1 MRNSIVLPTFDESL
15 LQGLGLSA
23 NEIKLYTTLLKL
35 PEATMP
41 LLVEE
46 SGLARTLVY
55 YLLEHLFE
63 FGLAR
68 SFKRGKKT
76 VYQAESPERL
86 HDVVR
91 KMSED
96 VERKKN
102 AIGELV
108 ASLSSVYRLAQHKP
122 GIQFFEGVKGFKEAL
137 YDTLTAKETIYA
149 YSDEDAI
156 LAYAREIND
165 EYVARRLRAKKAKKL
180 LVLDTPATRTYCGQ
194 QKKNPLTEARF
205 LPKAVAQ
212 FRTGLEIYD
221 DKVLYMTIRPDN
233 IMSVLIRDPDIYA
246 MHRSLFEAV
255 WKISEPFPVVT

>member
-1 MRNSIVLPTFDESL
+1 MKASILLPSFDESL

-23 NEIKLYTTLLKL
+23 NEITLYVTLLKM

-41 LLVEE
+41 LLVKE
-46 SGLARTLVY
+46 SGLARTLIY
-55 YLLEHLFE
+55 YLLEHLFT
-63 FGLAR
+63 FGLVR

-76 VYQAESPERL
+76 IYQAESPERL

-108 ASLSSVYRLAQHKP
+108 TNLSGVYRLAQHKP
-122 GIQFFEGVKGFKEAL
+122 GIQFFEGIKGFKEAL

-156 LAYAREIND
+156 LAHAREIND

-180 LVLDTPATRTYCGQ
+180 LVLDTPATRAYCGQ

-205 LPKAVAQ
+205 LPKNMVP

-221 DKVLYMTIRPDN
+221 QKILYMTIRPEN
-233 IMSVLIRDPDIYA
+233 IMSVLIHDPDIYA
-246 MHRSLFEAV
+246 LQRSLFEAI
-255 WKISEPFPVVT
+255 WNFSEPFPTLP